1 MAIDPEAPL
10 VDETIRRYDNFV
22 RLVSDLGSISLEEAD
37 FAARAVIETLAE
49 HLTEEERQA
58 LAGRLPKAAKRWLT
72 QPGDGEQVE
81 KGAFLYRVADR
92 EGIITGSLDE
102 IAKDTAERHAAAVL
116 HVVRLVLLP
125 DEVEALAERLPE
137 EARNLLSGSQ
147 PHPHLHG
154 AQPHP
159 HSRPHPAIT
168 AQSLVERV
176 ARTARF
182 DHERAQLAVEA
193 VLETLAERLAA
204 GEVDDLALLLPGE
217 FQPALELGKLHSGGK
232 AERFDVD
239 EFLGRVAEREGGT
252 PYEETLDDARFV
264 FRTLRETL
272 PRRELDDILAELPRE
287 YDDLLGR

>member
-1 MAIDPEAPL
+1 L
-10 VDETIRRYDNFV
+10 
-22 RLVSDLGSISLEEAD
+22 
-37 FAARAVIETLAE
+37 
-49 HLTEEERQA
+49 
-58 LAGRLPKAAKRWLT
+58 
-72 QPGDGEQVE
+72 QPGDGERVE
-81 KGAFLYRVADR
+81 KGAFLYRIADR
-92 EGIITGSLDE
+92 EGIITGSLDR
-102 IAKDTAERHAAAVL
+102 IAVETAERHAAAVL

-125 DEVEALAERLPE
+125 DEVETLAERLPE
-137 EARNLLSGSQ
+137 EARNLLRGSQ

-168 AQSLVERV
+168 ADALVERV

-182 DHERAQLAVEA
+182 DHERALLAVEA

-232 AERFDVD
+232 AEPFGVD

-264 FRTLRETL
+264 FRALRETL
-272 PRRELDDILAELPRE
+272 PRRELDDILAELPGE